1 MSVYNNFLFPFPH
14 FFLQRRGGR
23 EAAEAMDVGGGDA
36 GDGGEED
43 IVVDDQPLPPSQIP
57 SSSSARNDSLAFNSN
72 EKLLSLEQAIL
83 TSIDRCRE
91 FRCGLIFVVKGL

>member
-1 MSVYNNFLFPFPH
+1 
-14 FFLQRRGGR
+14 
-23 EAAEAMDVGGGDA
+23 MDVGGGDA

-91 FRCGLIFVVKGL
+91 FWPCEGTFR